1 MEHSEILF
9 CHDGYRRRGQEQ
21 ARKRQNIPLP
31 GNFRPPPPQELHFLQ
46 GYYPPAV
53 GRSPLIPYS
62 IPGLCGASNHLLI
75 NHLSSQLT
83 KEGSRQRYSFA
94 VASRGGSTTHSSS
107 REKEPASTDE
117 HLGRK
122 LTEGLRMSR
131 RITFLGV
138 VRFTDRVLVAGYSPS
153 EADDSLII
161 KEVWEMTF
169 VVPRVLPSQQ

>member
-1 MEHSEILF
+1 MMVTGDVDRNRRESDKISLF
-9 CHDGYRRRGQEQ
+9 PAISD
-21 ARKRQNIPLP
+21 
-31 GNFRPPPPQELHFLQ
+31 PPPPRNCIFCRGTTLPRSAVHRLFLIL
-46 GYYPPAV
+46 
-53 GRSPLIPYS
+53 SP
-62 IPGLCGASNHLLI
+62 GFCGASNHLLI

-83 KEGSRQRYSFA
+83 KEGSRQRHSFA